1 MKEKIKKRIKI
12 KVTKIY
18 KENISQDEKGNSS
31 EPKEEDFDW
40 IKENNLDIKKKY
52 LNFPLEKWRG
62 LVKKNLGDRNK
73 DYQSIVNIILKKD
86 IFKNENKK
94 EKFFAEV
101 DEKNNNLITL
111 FYDDINEYR
120 KDNPNINPDFI
131 VKNLEVKHF
140 LDLIKNR
147 KYMFRYD
154 TDFIKLENYD
164 YINIIGEI
172 KINPDLIN
180 ARCQKD
186 RYIDFCQNMNN
197 KYKDKRTYF
206 LILYIIDQ
214 SYQKFWEKNFFN
226 GRPIIISYI
235 PQIFNDKCLIN
246 QKEISSE
253 IENSIQEQKRKEN
266 IILKIKVEKIYL
278 SGNENEKSSKNEE
291 IIETNIQNN
300 LSEDNMPKNEEEK
313 STNLFTS
320 DNQRNFLGNYNK
332 AQTNFEELEEN
343 YCKERK
349 IELEKYEKMMNE
361 KKKNLEKIKL
371 NISNMNNN
379 KIAKKRQIMKLKLE
393 LMEEDLNL
401 DKEKIKKEN
410 EEDNLKDIFRKID
423 EIKIELN
430 CFSIIKGLLTNF
442 PIFPINESQNLLGKK
457 RFDKKERDDK
467 NE

>member
-1 MKEKIKKRIKI
+1 
-12 KVTKIY
+12 
-18 KENISQDEKGNSS
+18 
-31 EPKEEDFDW
+31 
-40 IKENNLDIKKKY
+40 
-52 LNFPLEKWRG
+52 
-62 LVKKNLGDRNK
+62 
-73 DYQSIVNIILKKD
+73 
-86 IFKNENKK
+86 
-94 EKFFAEV
+94 
-101 DEKNNNLITL
+101 
-111 FYDDINEYR
+111 
-120 KDNPNINPDFI
+120 
-131 VKNLEVKHF
+131 
-140 LDLIKNR
+140 
-147 KYMFRYD
+147 
-154 TDFIKLENYD
+154 
-164 YINIIGEI
+164 
-172 KINPDLIN
+172 
-180 ARCQKD
+180 
-186 RYIDFCQNMNN
+186 MNN

-235 PQIFNDKCLIN
+235 PQLFNDKCLIN

-332 AQTNFEELEEN
+332 AQTNFEEFEEN

-401 DKEKIKKEN
+401 EKEKIKKEN

-423 EIKIELN
+423 EIKIQLN

-442 PIFPINESQNLLGKK
+442 QIFPINESQNLLGKK

>member
-1 MKEKIKKRIKI
+1 M
-12 KVTKIY
+12 
-18 KENISQDEKGNSS
+18 
-31 EPKEEDFDW
+31 
-40 IKENNLDIKKKY
+40 
-52 LNFPLEKWRG
+52 
-62 LVKKNLGDRNK
+62 
-73 DYQSIVNIILKKD
+73 NIILKKD

-154 TDFIKLENYD
+154 IDFIKLENYD

-206 LILYIIDQ
+206 LILYIIGQ

-235 PQIFNDKCLIN
+235 PQLFNDKCLIN

-332 AQTNFEELEEN
+332 AQTNFEEFEEN

-401 DKEKIKKEN
+401 EKEKIKKEN

-442 PIFPINESQNLLGKK
+442 QIFPINESENLLGKK

>member
-12 KVTKIY
+12 KVNKIY
-18 KENISQDEKGNSS
+18 KENMSQNEKGNSS

-180 ARCQKD
+180 
-186 RYIDFCQNMNN
+186 
-197 KYKDKRTYF
+197 
-206 LILYIIDQ
+206 
-214 SYQKFWEKNFFN
+214 E
-226 GRPIIISYI
+226 
-235 PQIFNDKCLIN
+235 
-246 QKEISSE
+246 
-253 IENSIQEQKRKEN
+253 
-266 IILKIKVEKIYL
+266 
-278 SGNENEKSSKNEE
+278 
-291 IIETNIQNN
+291 
-300 LSEDNMPKNEEEK
+300 
-313 STNLFTS
+313 
-320 DNQRNFLGNYNK
+320 
-332 AQTNFEELEEN
+332 
-343 YCKERK
+343 
-349 IELEKYEKMMNE
+349 
-361 KKKNLEKIKL
+361 
-371 NISNMNNN
+371 
-379 KIAKKRQIMKLKLE
+379 
-393 LMEEDLNL
+393 
-401 DKEKIKKEN
+401 
-410 EEDNLKDIFRKID
+410 
-423 EIKIELN
+423 
-430 CFSIIKGLLTNF
+430 
-442 PIFPINESQNLLGKK
+442 
-457 RFDKKERDDK
+457 
-467 NE
+467 